1 MGLTGPRQRPNIAAD
16 GTEAFGM
23 IGETVSHYHIVG
35 KLGGGGMGVVYEAED
50 TRLSRHVA
58 LKFIPATMVHDRKS
72 LDRFVREARAA
83 SQLNHP
89 GICTIHDIDDNDG
102 HPFIVM
108 EKLEGVSL
116 KERMRGK
123 TMEVDEILDIG
134 IQVADALA
142 ASHAKGIIHRD
153 IKPANI
159 FVAQSG
165 QTKILDFGLA
175 KSVPEPGSSDAAL
188 EDSLTAVG
196 VIPGTAVYM
205 SPEQARGEELD
216 ARSDLF
222 SLGVVLYEMATG
234 KKPFAT
240 GNVITTLDAVL
251 NQKPV
256 SPLQLNP
263 SLPQDLEGIIGRA
276 MEKDRGHRYPNAL
289 AMKGDLQSLRK
300 ETESGLTR
308 TGARRPVLPYRLATT
323 TFQASRFQ
331 ASSKFSTY
339 LLLGVTAVLLTV
351 LIAVGAWWFK
361 QRQMAGAGAPKNT
374 IAVLPLQNMN
384 GDISVEFLRFALADE
399 IANTLTYTRT
409 LDVRPSAITRKFGGN
424 DVDPQRAG
432 REVHVANVLTGHF
445 LKQGDH
451 LLITLEA
458 IQVESN
464 KLLWQT
470 NVTAPAQD
478 LIALQAQM
486 AAQMRQGLLPALGAG
501 GSFLDTG
508 TRPKNAEAY
517 DLYLHSL
524 ALPHDAGPNKDAIA
538 VLEHVVEVDPT
549 YAPAWEQLGVRCY
562 YDADY
567 SDGGEPMFQRSN
579 KALARAIELDP
590 NRIVAAG
597 QLIGNSVER
606 GELGKAYQAAQALV
620 KRRPESAYAH
630 FTMGYVYRY
639 AGMLEQSTDEC
650 NTALAL
656 DPGNYSFRSCAW
668 AFMELGKTERAAD
681 FVRLDAGSEWAAYV
695 TPSILLR
702 QGKIAEAREAVKR
715 MPTTPRY
722 HRDLLEACLQL
733 RPAADL
739 DRMAQEAETNL
750 PTEPDP
756 ETWYIQGALFAF
768 CGKKQAALHLL
779 QSAVEQNYCA
789 HSNLL
794 SDPLLGKLRADAAFD
809 KVLTAAGACQEAVRA
824 SGTPG
829 K

>member
-1 MGLTGPRQRPNIAAD
+1 
-16 GTEAFGM
+16 M
-23 IGETVSHYHIVG
+23 IGQTVSHYHIVG

-58 LKFIPATMVHDRKS
+58 LKFIPEEMVHDRKS

-89 GICTIHDIDDNDG
+89 GICTIHDIDDNGG

-123 TMEVDEILDIG
+123 AMELDEILDIG

-175 KSVPEPGSSDAAL
+175 KSARDPGSSDAAM
-188 EDSLTAVG
+188 EDSLTAMG

-216 ARSDLF
+216 PRSDLF
-222 SLGVVLYEMATG
+222 SFGVVLYEMATG

-263 SLPQDLEGIIGRA
+263 ALPRDFEGIVGRA

-300 ETESGLTR
+300 ETESGLTK
-308 TGARRPVLPYRLATT
+308 TGARRPVLPYRIATN
-323 TFQASRFQ
+323 TFQAST
-331 ASSKFSTY
+331 SKFSLY
-339 LLLGVTAVLLTV
+339 LLVAVSAVLLMV
-351 LIAVGAWWFK
+351 LVAVGAWWLK
-361 QRQMAGAGAPKNT
+361 QRKMAGSGAPKNT

-384 GDISVEFLRFALADE
+384 GDISVDFLRFALSDE
-399 IANTLTYTRT
+399 IASTLTYTRT
-409 LDVRPSAITRKFGGN
+409 LDVRPSAITRKFVGN
-424 DVDPQRAG
+424 DVDPQQAG
-432 REVHVANVLTGHF
+432 KEVHVANVITGHF
-445 LKQGDH
+445 LKQGNG

-458 IQVESN
+458 IQVEGN

-470 NVTAPAQD
+470 TVTAPAQD

-486 AAQMRQGLLPALGAG
+486 AAQMRQGLLPALGIAG
-501 GSFLDTG
+501 GFLDTG
-508 TRPKNAEAY
+508 TRPKNPDAY

-538 VLEHVVEVDPT
+538 VLEHVVDVDPT

-579 KALARAIELDP
+579 KACERAIELDP

-597 QLIGNSVER
+597 QLIENRVSR
-606 GELGKAYQAAQALV
+606 GELGKAYQAAEALV
-620 KRRPESAYAH
+620 KRRPDSAQAH
-630 FTMGYVYRY
+630 FVMSYVYRY
-639 AGMLEQSTDEC
+639 AGMLQQAANEC

-656 DPGNYSFRSCAW
+656 DPGNYTFRSCAW
-668 AFMELGKTERAAD
+668 AFMEMGNPVRAAD
-681 FVRLDAGSEWAAYV
+681 FVRLDAGSEWAAYA
-695 TPSILLR
+695 TPSIFLR
-702 QGKIAEAREAVKR
+702 EGKIPEAREAVKH
-715 MPTTPRY
+715 MPSAARY
-722 HRDLLEACLQL
+722 HRDLLESCLQL

-739 DRMAQEAETNL
+739 DRMAHDAETSL

-756 ETWYIQGALFAF
+756 ETWYYQGALFAY

-779 QSAVEQNYCA
+779 QSAIEQNYC
-789 HSNLL
+789 SYENLL
-794 SDPLLGKLRADAAFD
+794 SDPLLAKLRADTGFD
-809 KVLTAAGACQEAVRA
+809 KALTSARGCQQAMRSAAG
-824 SGTPG
+824 TPV
-829 K
+829 KSF

>member
-1 MGLTGPRQRPNIAAD
+1 
-16 GTEAFGM
+16 M

-50 TRLSRHVA
+50 TRLTRRVA
-58 LKFIPATMVHDRKS
+58 LKFIPEDMAHDKKS

-89 GICTIHDIDDNDG
+89 GICTIHDIDDNGG

-116 KERMRGK
+116 KERIRGK
-123 TMEVDEILDIG
+123 AMEVDEILDIG

-159 FVAQSG
+159 FVGQTG

-175 KSVPEPGSSDAAL
+175 KSARESGSSEAAL
-188 EDSLTAVG
+188 EDSLTAIG

-205 SPEQARGEELD
+205 SPEQARSEELD

-251 NQKPV
+251 NQKPL
-256 SPLQLNP
+256 SPRSINP
-263 SLPQDLEGIIGRA
+263 TIPQDLEGIIGRA

-289 AMKGDLQSLRK
+289 AMKGDLQSLRR
-300 ETESGLTR
+300 ETESGMTKS
-308 TGARRPVLPYRLATT
+308 GMRRPALPYRLATS
-323 TFQASRFQ
+323 TFQTSSR
-331 ASSKFSTY
+331 FSTY
-339 LLLGVTAVLLTV
+339 LLLGISALLLTV

-361 QRQMAGAGAPKNT
+361 QRQIAGGAPKNT

-384 GDISVEFLRFALADE
+384 GDISVEFLRFALPDE

-409 LDVRPSAITRKFGGN
+409 LDVRPSAMTRKFVGN
-424 DVDPQRAG
+424 DVDPQKAG
-432 REVHVANVLTGHF
+432 RDVHVATILMGHF
-445 LKQGDH
+445 LRQGDR
-451 LLITLEA
+451 LMITLEA
-458 IQVESN
+458 IQVEGN

-470 NVTAPAQD
+470 NITAPAQD
-478 LIALQAQM
+478 LIGLQEQM
-486 AAQMRQGLLPALGAG
+486 AAKIRQELLPVLGAG
-501 GSFLDTG
+501 SGFLDTG

-517 DLYLHSL
+517 DLYLHSV

-579 KALARAIELDP
+579 KASEKAVELDP
-590 NRIVAAG
+590 NRITAAR
-597 QLIGNSVER
+597 QLIANRVER
-606 GELGKAYQAAQALV
+606 GELGKAYLAAQALV
-620 KRRPESAYAH
+620 KRRPESAEAH
-630 FTMGYVYRY
+630 FAVAYVYRY
-639 AGMLEQSTDEC
+639 AGMLEQSTNEC
-650 NTALAL
+650 NAALML
-656 DPGNYSFRSCAW
+656 DPGNYAFRSCAW
-668 AFMELGKTERAAD
+668 AFMELGKTDRARE
-681 FVRLDAGSEWAAYV
+681 FIGLDAGSEWAAYV
-695 TPSILLR
+695 TPSLLLR
-702 QGKIAEAREAVKR
+702 EGKVQEAREMVKR

-733 RPAADL
+733 RPATDL
-739 DRMAQEAETNL
+739 DRMAQEAETSV

-756 ETWYIQGALFAF
+756 ETWYYQGSIFAF

-779 QSAVEQNYCA
+779 QSAVGQNYCA
-789 HSNLL
+789 HENLL
-794 SDPLLGKLRADAAFD
+794 SDPLLAKLRTDTGFD
-809 KVLTAAGACQEAVRA
+809 KVLTASGACQDAVRA
-824 SGTPG
+824 AANSPAQENAGQNHN
-829 K
+829 

>member
-1 MGLTGPRQRPNIAAD
+1 
-16 GTEAFGM
+16 M

-50 TRLSRHVA
+50 TRLARHVA
-58 LKFIPATMVHDRKS
+58 LKFIPAEMVHDRKS

-89 GICTIHDIDDNDG
+89 GICTIHDIDDNGG

-123 TMEVDEILDIG
+123 PMEVDEILDIC

-159 FVAQSG
+159 FVGQSG

-175 KSVPEPGSSDAAL
+175 KSARPPGSSEAAL

-256 SPLQLNP
+256 SPLSLKP
-263 SLPQDLEGIIGRA
+263 SLPPDLEGIIGRA

-300 ETESGLTR
+300 ETESGLTK
-308 TGARRPVLPYRLATT
+308 TGARRPVLPYRIATS
-323 TFQASRFQ
+323 TFQAT
-331 ASSKFSTY
+331 SKFSTY
-339 LLLGVTAVLLTV
+339 LLLGVSALLLTV
-351 LIAVGAWWFK
+351 LVAVGAWWVK

-374 IAVLPLQNMN
+374 IAVLPLQNRN
-384 GDISVEFLRFALADE
+384 GDISVEFLRTALADE
-399 IANTLTYTRT
+399 IANTLTYSRT
-409 LDVRPSAITRKFGGN
+409 LDVRPSATTQKFVGN
-424 DVDPQRAG
+424 DVDPQQAG
-432 REVHVANVLTGHF
+432 RELHVANILTGHF

-451 LLITLEA
+451 LMITIEA
-458 IQVESN
+458 IQVEGN

-470 NVTAPAQD
+470 NVNAPAQD
-478 LIALQAQM
+478 LIAMNTQL
-486 AAQMRQGLLPALGAG
+486 AAKIRQELLPALGVAG
-501 GSFLDTG
+501 GFLDTG
-508 TRPKNAEAY
+508 TRPKNPEAY

-549 YAPAWEQLGVRCY
+549 YAPAWEQLGLRCY

-567 SDGGEPMFQRSN
+567 SDGGEPMFQRSS
-579 KALARAIELDP
+579 KAYERAIALDP
-590 NRIVAAG
+590 NRVVAAG
-597 QLIGNSVER
+597 QLINNHVER
-606 GELGKAYQAAQALV
+606 GELGKAYQEAQALV
-620 KRRPESAYAH
+620 KRRPESAQAH
-630 FTMGYVYRY
+630 FTIGYVYRY
-639 AGMLEQSTDEC
+639 AGMLQQSTNEC

-656 DPGNYSFRSCAW
+656 DPDNYTFRSCAW
-668 AFMELGKTERAAD
+668 AFMELGKTARAKD

-695 TPSILLR
+695 MPSILIR
-702 QGKIAEAREAVKR
+702 EGKIEETREAVKR
-715 MPTTPRY
+715 MSNNPRY
-722 HRDLLEACLQL
+722 QRDLLEACLQM
-733 RPAADL
+733 RPVADL
-739 DRMAQEAETNL
+739 DRMAQEAETSL
-750 PTEPDP
+750 PTDPDP
-756 ETWYIQGALFAF
+756 ETWYYQGALFAYA
-768 CGKKQAALHLL
+768 GKKQAALHLL
-779 QSAVEQNYCA
+779 QSAVGQNYCA
-789 HSNLL
+789 HENLL
-794 SDPLLGKLRADAAFD
+794 SDPLLAKLRTETAFD
-809 KVLTAAGACQEAVRA
+809 KVLTAAGNCQEAVRA
-824 SGTPG
+824 AGNTQSR
-829 K
+829 

>member
-1 MGLTGPRQRPNIAAD
+1 
-16 GTEAFGM
+16 M
-23 IGETVSHYHIVG
+23 IGQTVSHYHIVG

-58 LKFIPATMVHDRKS
+58 LKFIPAEMVHDRKS

-89 GICTIHDIDDNDG
+89 GICTIHDIDDNEG

-116 KERMRGK
+116 KERIRGK
-123 TMEVDEILDIG
+123 PMEVDEILDIA

-159 FVAQSG
+159 FVSQSG
-165 QTKILDFGLA
+165 QAKILDFGLA

-216 ARSDLF
+216 PRSDLF

-240 GNVITTLDAVL
+240 GNVITTLHAVL
-251 NQKPV
+251 NEKPV

-263 SLPQDLEGIIGRA
+263 ALPQDLEGIIGRA

-289 AMKGDLQSLRK
+289 AMKGDLESLRK
-300 ETESGLTR
+300 ETESGLTK
-308 TGARRPVLPYRLATT
+308 TGARRPALPYRIATN
-323 TFQASRFQ
+323 TFQAST
-331 ASSKFSTY
+331 SKFSLY
-339 LLLGVTAVLLTV
+339 LLVAVSAVLLMV
-351 LIAVGAWWFK
+351 LAAVGAWWLK
-361 QRQMAGAGAPKNT
+361 QRRMATSGAPKNT

-384 GDISVEFLRFALADE
+384 GDISVDFLRFALADE

-409 LDVRPSAITRKFGGN
+409 LDVRPSAITRKFVGN
-424 DVDPQRAG
+424 DVDPQQAG
-432 REVHVANVLTGHF
+432 KEVHVANVITGHF
-445 LKQGDH
+445 LKQGNR

-458 IQVESN
+458 IQVEGD

-478 LIALQAQM
+478 LIALQAQI
-486 AAQMRQGLLPALGAG
+486 AAQMRQGLLPALGVG
-501 GSFLDTG
+501 GGFLDTG
-508 TRPKNAEAY
+508 TRPKNPDAY

-538 VLEHVVEVDPT
+538 VLEHVVDMDPT

-579 KALARAIELDP
+579 KACEHAIELDP
-590 NRIVAAG
+590 NRIVASG
-597 QLIGNSVER
+597 QLIENRVER
-606 GELGKAYQAAQALV
+606 GELGKAYQAAEALV
-620 KRRPESAYAH
+620 KRRPDSAEAH
-630 FTMGYVYRY
+630 FVMSYVYRY
-639 AGMLEQSTDEC
+639 AGMLQQSTNEC

-656 DPGNYSFRSCAW
+656 DPGNYAFRSCAW
-668 AFMELGKTERAAD
+668 AFMEMGNPERAAD
-681 FVRLDAGSEWAAYV
+681 FVRLDAGSEWAAYA

-702 QGKIAEAREAVKR
+702 EGKIPEAREAVKR
-715 MPTTPRY
+715 MPSTPLY
-722 HRDLLEACLQL
+722 HRDLLESCLQL

-739 DRMAQEAETNL
+739 DRMAHEAETSL
-750 PTEPDP
+750 PTERDV
-756 ETWYIQGALFAF
+756 ETWYYQGALFAY
-768 CGKKQAALHLL
+768 CGKKQAAFHML
-779 QSAVEQNYCA
+779 QSAVEQNYC
-789 HSNLL
+789 SYENLL
-794 SDPLLGKLRADAAFD
+794 SDPLLAKLRIDTGFG
-809 KVLTAAGACQEAVRA
+809 KVLTSARACQAAVRA
-824 SGTPG
+824 EMD

>member
-1 MGLTGPRQRPNIAAD
+1 
-16 GTEAFGM
+16 M
-23 IGETVSHYHIVG
+23 IGQTVSHYHIVG

-58 LKFIPATMVHDRKS
+58 LKFIPAEMVHDRKS

-89 GICTIHDIDDNDG
+89 GICTIHDIDDNEG

-108 EKLEGVSL
+108 EKLEGISL
-116 KERMRGK
+116 KERLRAK
-123 TMEVDEILDIG
+123 PMEVDEILDIG

-175 KSVPEPGSSDAAL
+175 KSAREPGSDEAAM

-216 ARSDLF
+216 PRSDLF
-222 SLGVVLYEMATG
+222 SLGVVLYEMATR

-256 SPLQLNP
+256 SPRQLNP
-263 SLPQDLEGIIGRA
+263 ALPPDLEGIIGRA

-289 AMKGDLQSLRK
+289 AMKGDLQSLRR
-300 ETESGLTR
+300 ETESGLTKS
-308 TGARRPVLPYRLATT
+308 GARRPALPYRIATT
-323 TFQASRFQ
+323 TFQAS
-331 ASSKFSTY
+331 SKFPTY
-339 LLLGVTAVLLTV
+339 LLLGVSALLLTV
-351 LIAVGAWWFK
+351 LVAVGAWWFRE
-361 QRQMAGAGAPKNT
+361 RQMAGGGAPKNT

-409 LDVRPSAITRKFGGN
+409 LDVRPSAITRKFVSN
-424 DVDPQRAG
+424 DVDPQKAG
-432 REVHVANVLTGHF
+432 RAVHVANVLTGHF
-445 LKQGDH
+445 LKQGDR

-458 IQVESN
+458 IQVDGN
-464 KLLWQT
+464 RLLWQT

-486 AAQMRQGLLPALGAG
+486 AAQIRQGLLPALGAAG
-501 GSFLDTG
+501 GFLDTG

-562 YDADY
+562 YDEAY
-567 SDGGEPMFQRSN
+567 SNGGEPMFQRSN
-579 KALARAIELDP
+579 QACERAVQLDP
-590 NRIVAAG
+590 NRMLAAS
-597 QLIGNSVER
+597 QLIENRVMR
-606 GELGKAYQAAQALV
+606 GELGKAYQAAQAMV
-620 KRRPESAYAH
+620 KRRPESAEAH
-630 FTMGYVYRY
+630 FAMAYVYRY
-639 AGMLEQSTDEC
+639 AGMLGQSTNEC

-656 DPGNYSFRSCAW
+656 DPGNYAFRSCAW

-681 FVRLDAGSEWAAYV
+681 FVRLDAGSEWAAYIM
-695 TPSILLR
+695 PSIFLR
-702 QGKIAEAREAVKR
+702 EGKISEAREAVKR
-715 MPTTPRY
+715 MPTAPRY

-739 DRMAQEAETNL
+739 DRIARDAETGQ
-750 PTEPDP
+750 PSEPDP
-756 ETWYIQGALFAF
+756 ETWYYQGALFAY

-789 HSNLL
+789 HDNLL
-794 SDPLLGKLRADAAFD
+794 YDPLLAKLRTDTAFD
-809 KVLTAAGACQEAVRA
+809 KVLTAAGACQEAVKA
-824 SGTPG
+824 AGSTQGQ
-829 K
+829 

>member
-1 MGLTGPRQRPNIAAD
+1 
-16 GTEAFGM
+16 M
-23 IGETVSHYHIVG
+23 IGQTVSHYRIVG

-50 TRLSRHVA
+50 TRLARHVA
-58 LKFIPATMVHDRKS
+58 LKFIPAEMVNDRKS

-89 GICTIHDIDDNDG
+89 GICTIHDIEDLNG

-108 EKLEGVSL
+108 EKLEGRSL
-116 KERMRGK
+116 KDLMRSRR
-123 TMEVDEILDIG
+123 MEVDEILDIG
-134 IQVADALA
+134 IQVSDALA

-159 FVAQSG
+159 FVAQNG

-175 KSVPEPGSSDAAL
+175 KIVHDPNSSEAAI
-188 EDSLTAVG
+188 EDSLTAMG

-222 SLGVVLYEMATG
+222 SLGVVLYEMSTG

-240 GNVITTLDAVL
+240 GNVVTTLDAVL

-263 SLPQDLEGIIGRA
+263 ALPTDLEGILGRA
-276 MEKDRGHRYPNAL
+276 MEKERGHRYPNAL
-289 AMKGDLQSLRK
+289 AMKGDLQSLRR
-300 ETESGLTR
+300 ETESGLTK
-308 TGARRPVLPYRLATT
+308 TGGHRRPTLPYRIATS
-323 TFQASRFQ
+323 TFQATTRW
-331 ASSKFSTY
+331 STY
-339 LLLGVTAVLLTV
+339 ILLAVSLLLLTV
-351 LIAVGAWWFK
+351 LLAMGAWWYK
-361 QRQMAGAGAPKNT
+361 QRGAMAGSGAAKNT

-399 IANTLTYTRT
+399 IANTLTYTRS
-409 LDVRPSAITRKFGGN
+409 LDVRPSAITRKFVGN
-424 DVDPQRAG
+424 DIDPQKAG
-432 REVHVANVLTGHF
+432 REVHVANIITGHF

-458 IQVESN
+458 IQVDGN
-464 KLLWQT
+464 RLLWQT
-470 NVTAPAQD
+470 NVRAPTED

-486 AAQMRQGLLPALGAG
+486 AAQMRQGLLPALGAAG
-501 GSFLDTG
+501 GFLDTS
-508 TRPKNAEAY
+508 TRPKNPEAY

-549 YAPAWEQLGVRCY
+549 YAPAWEQLGQRCY

-567 SDGGEPMFQRSN
+567 SDGGEAMFQRSN
-579 KALARAIELDP
+579 QACERAIALDP

-597 QLIGNSVER
+597 QLITNRVER
-606 GELGKAYQAAQALV
+606 GELGKAYQAAQQLV
-620 KRRPESAYAH
+620 KRRADSAQAH
-630 FTMGYVYRY
+630 FVMSYVYRY
-639 AGMLEQSTDEC
+639 AGMLEQAASEC

-656 DPGNYSFRSCAW
+656 DPGNYGFRSCAW
-668 AFMELGKTERAAD
+668 TFAELGKLDRATD
-681 FVRLDAGSEWAAYV
+681 FVRLDAGSEWAAYAM
-695 TPSILLR
+695 PSILLR
-702 QGKIAEAREAVKR
+702 EGKVQEAREAVKL

-733 RPAADL
+733 RPASDL
-739 DRMAQEAETNL
+739 DRIAHDAETGL
-750 PTEPDP
+750 PTDPDP
-756 ETWYIQGALFAF
+756 ETWYYEGAILAF
-768 CGKKQAALHLL
+768 CGKKQAALHML
-779 QSAVEQNYCA
+779 QSAVEQNYCSY
-789 HSNLL
+789 SNLI
-794 SDPLLGKLRADAAFD
+794 SDPLLSKLRTDTAFD
-809 KVLTAAGACQEAVRA
+809 KVLTAAGSCQEAVRA
-824 SGTPG
+824 SVNSPDR
-829 K
+829 

>member
-1 MGLTGPRQRPNIAAD
+1 
-16 GTEAFGM
+16 
-23 IGETVSHYHIVG
+23 
-35 KLGGGGMGVVYEAED
+35 MGVVYEAED
-50 TRLSRHVA
+50 TRLARHVA
-58 LKFIPATMVHDRKS
+58 LKFIPPEMAKDRKA

-89 GICTIHDIDDNDG
+89 GICTIHDIEDLDG

-108 EKLEGVSL
+108 EKLEGTSL
-116 KERMRGK
+116 KDLIRSRRVG
-123 TMEVDEILDIG
+123 VDEILDIG
-134 IQVADALA
+134 IQVADSLA

-159 FVAQSG
+159 FVAQNG

-175 KSVPEPGSSDAAL
+175 KIVHDPNSSEAQL
-188 EDSLTAVG
+188 EDSLTAMG

-240 GNVITTLDAVL
+240 GHVVTTLDAVL
-251 NQKPV
+251 NQKPI

-263 SLPQDLEGIIGRA
+263 ALPVDLEGIIGRA
-276 MEKDRGHRYPNAL
+276 MEKERGHRYPTAL

-300 ETESGLTR
+300 ETESGVTR
-308 TGARRPVLPYRLATT
+308 ALRRPALPYRIATT
-323 TFQASRFQ
+323 TFQATTRW
-331 ASSKFSTY
+331 STY
-339 LLLGVTAVLLTV
+339 ILLGVCAVLLMV
-351 LIAVGAWWFK
+351 LVTVGAWWY
-361 QRQMAGAGAPKNT
+361 RHRGVITGGAPKNT

-409 LDVRPSAITRKFGGN
+409 LDVRPSAMTRKFVGN
-424 DVDPQRAG
+424 DVDPEKAG
-432 REVHVANVLTGHF
+432 LEVHVANIITGHF

-458 IQVESN
+458 IQVAGN
-464 KLLWQT
+464 RLLWQT
-470 NVTAPAQD
+470 NVTAPADD

-486 AAQMRQGLLPALGAG
+486 GAQIRQGLLPAMGVAG
-501 GSFLDTG
+501 GFLETS

-524 ALPHDAGPNKDAIA
+524 ALPHDAQPNKDAIA

-567 SDGGEPMFQRSN
+567 SDGGEAMFQRSN
-579 KALARAIELDP
+579 KACEKAVELDP
-590 NRIVAAG
+590 NRITAAR
-597 QLIGNSVER
+597 QLIANRVER
-606 GELGKAYQAAQALV
+606 GELGKAYQEAEALV
-620 KRRPESAYAH
+620 KRRPESAEAH
-630 FTMGYVYRY
+630 FAMAYVYRY
-639 AGMLEQSTDEC
+639 AGMLEQATSEC

-656 DPGNYSFRSCAW
+656 DPGNYVFRSCAW

-681 FVRLDAGSEWAAYV
+681 FVRLDAGSEWAAYAM
-695 TPSILLR
+695 PSVLLR
-702 QGKIAEAREAVKR
+702 EGKVQEAREAVKN
-715 MPTTPRY
+715 MPTAPRY
-722 HRDLLEACLQL
+722 HRDLLESCLGL
-733 RPAADL
+733 RPASDL
-739 DRMAQEAETNL
+739 DRIAQAAETNV
-750 PTEPDP
+750 PTDPDA
-756 ETWYIQGALFAF
+756 ETWYYEGALLAY
-768 CGKKQAALHLL
+768 CGKKQAALHMLE
-779 QSAVEQNYCA
+779 SAVEQNYCA
-789 HSNLL
+789 YSNLL
-794 SDPLLGKLRADAAFD
+794 SDPLLAKLRTDPAFD
-809 KVLTAAGACQEAVRA
+809 KVLTAAGKCQEAVRA
-824 SGTPG
+824 AANGPVQ
-829 K
+829 

>member
-1 MGLTGPRQRPNIAAD
+1 
-16 GTEAFGM
+16 M

-50 TRLSRHVA
+50 TRLARHVA
-58 LKFIPATMVHDRKS
+58 LKFIPAEMVHDRKS

-89 GICTIHDIDDNDG
+89 GICTIHDIDDNGG

-116 KERMRGK
+116 KERIRGK
-123 TMEVDEILDIG
+123 PMEIDEILDIG

-153 IKPANI
+153 IKPANV

-175 KSVPEPGSSDAAL
+175 KAIPEPGSSEAAL

-216 ARSDLF
+216 PRSDLF
-222 SLGVVLYEMATG
+222 SLGVVLYEMSTG

-256 SPLQLNP
+256 SPLSLNP
-263 SLPQDLEGIIGRA
+263 SLPRDFEGIIGRA

-300 ETESGLTR
+300 ETESGLTK
-308 TGARRPVLPYRLATT
+308 TGARRPALPYRLATST
-323 TFQASRFQ
+323 FQ

-339 LLLGVTAVLLTV
+339 LLLGLSAVLLTV
-351 LIAVGAWWFK
+351 LVAVGAWWFK
-361 QRQMAGAGAPKNT
+361 QRQLAGAGAPKNT
-374 IAVLPLQNMN
+374 IAVLPLQNMD
-384 GDISVEFLRFALADE
+384 GDISVDFLRFALADE

-409 LDVRPSAITRKFGGN
+409 LDVRPSAITRRFTGS
-424 DVDPQRAG
+424 DVDPQQAG
-432 REVHVANVLTGHF
+432 KDVHVATVLTGHF
-445 LKQGDH
+445 VKQGDR

-458 IQVESN
+458 IQVEGN
-464 KLLWQT
+464 RLLWQT
-470 NVTAPAQD
+470 NLTAPAQD
-478 LIALQAQM
+478 LIALQSQM
-486 AAQMRQGLLPALGAG
+486 AARIRQGLLPALGVAG
-501 GSFLDTG
+501 GFLDTG

-538 VLEHVVEVDPT
+538 VLQHVVEVDPT
-549 YAPAWEQLGVRCY
+549 YAPAWEELGVRCY

-567 SDGGEPMFQRSN
+567 SDGGEPMFQESN
-579 KALARAIELDP
+579 KACERAIALDP
-590 NRIVAAG
+590 NRVVAAG
-597 QLIGNSVER
+597 QLITNRVER

-620 KRRPESAYAH
+620 KRRPESAQAH

-639 AGMLEQSTDEC
+639 AGMLEQSTNEC
-650 NTALAL
+650 NTAIAL

-668 AFMELGKTERAAD
+668 AFMELGKTERARD

-695 TPSILLR
+695 MPSIYLR
-702 QGKIAEAREAVKR
+702 EGKVAEAREAVKR
-715 MPTTPRY
+715 MPTNPRY
-722 HRDLLEACLQL
+722 HRDLLEACLGL

-739 DRMAQEAETNL
+739 DRMAQEAETSL
-750 PTEPDP
+750 PTEPDA
-756 ETWYIQGALFAF
+756 ETWYYQGAIFAY

-794 SDPLLGKLRADAAFD
+794 SDPLLAKLRTDTAFD
-809 KVLTAAGACQEAVRA
+809 KVLTAAGACQAA
-824 SGTPG
+824 MLGSANTPSQ
-829 K
+829 